1 MNSFLFITVLK
12 PPQSER
18 TLAGT
23 RSKKRKRNNDYTE
36 SHPCSSRPRNA
47 GVRIQQASKQTN
59 ITASTSSSLS
69 LLLLR
74 VSEVVGSG

>member
-23 RSKKRKRNNDYTE
+23 RSKKKE
-36 SHPCSSRPRNA
+36 E
-47 GVRIQQASKQTN
+47 Q
-59 ITASTSSSLS
+59 
-69 LLLLR
+69 
-74 VSEVVGSG
+74 